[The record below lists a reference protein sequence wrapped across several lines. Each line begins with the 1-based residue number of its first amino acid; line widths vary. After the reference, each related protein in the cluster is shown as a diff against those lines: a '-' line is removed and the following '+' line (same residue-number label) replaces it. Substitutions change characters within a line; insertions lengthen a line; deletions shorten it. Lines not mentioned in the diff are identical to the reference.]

1 MTEDRSL
8 EELLKARPV
17 DREKVDALKAEMQG
31 EPDTYVFHWCNE
43 FGFCEDCD
51 YYPANYFAPDLVVT
65 HHKLSGEVVV
75 QTGHKL
81 CPICAALWASYG
93 ERLERLW
100 NDDEED

>member
-1 MTEDRSL
+1 VPEGRSL

-17 DREKVDALKAEMQG
+17 DREKVDALKAKHSDGLIHVEF
-31 EPDTYVFHWCNE
+31 DWSNE
-43 FGFCEDCD
+43 FGLCEDCGD
-51 YYPANYFAPDLVVT
+51 LPASYFAPDLVVT

-81 CPICAALWASYG
+81 CPICAAMWASYG

-100 NDDEED
+100 QEDEDA